1 MVPLRVLSR
10 INLADTSRRS
20 APNPRSFNALQP
32 LKVSW
37 LSFSDSRPLFSIA
50 CSLFLQF
57 AGGWGIPTRSLDRR
71 RESTKTPDAEDATTG
86 QPGGCT
92 SAHPRHPLL
101 ASAVCATWHLYPLWP
116 QSIAHTSRHHEGV
129 YPDAPQI
136 FREHGCVL
144 SQLFA
149 RHSPLAVLRCYH
161 KLHET

>member
-10 INLADTSRRS
+10 VNLADTSRRS

-86 QPGGCT
+86 QPGGGT

-101 ASAVCATWHLYPLWP
+101 ASAVCATWHPHPFLPP
-116 QSIAHTSRHHEGV
+116 SIAHTSPHHQGV
-129 YPDAPQI
+129 YPHPPPI
-136 FREHGCVL
+136 FPEHGCVL

-149 RHSPLAVLRCYH
+149 LPPP
-161 KLHET
+161 